1 MARGWAVDH
10 DSEASIREH
19 NSLNWACKDCST
31 ALTSEVLGPV
41 NARATRDDSIM
52 RYAWGPQTYF
62 FVGLRHHG
70 FARRVDN
77 LREKSTNLA
86 YHKPAR
92 QITPYCAPIIAGDR
106 VPIIVAKLLA
116 LCGIRL
122 DDCHFDLGEKEWNCQ
137 PRMCSECQFDG
148 YRAQLFM
155 VSVGAARLAAGILVH
170 DQRQRLVRL
179 IDTYGYRLVPA
190 VQTRSLVLCP
200 CFPRWTSDVMSQ
212 AYADAGTSC
221 GQSDCSIPASPCQSS
236 GLSVA
241 DEHHNVALTEAL
253 LCQALVE
260 AESYANGKGQK
271 EWFDFVSNPFR
282 SSPLHAF
289 EWTKV

>member
-1 MARGWAVDH
+1 MTFDDYTELVWAFIDAMARGWAVDH

-31 ALTSEVLGPV
+31 ALTNEALGPA

-92 QITPYCAPIIAGDR
+92 QITPYCAPIVAGDN

-122 DDCHFDLGEKEWNCQ
+122 DDCHFDLGGKE
-137 PRMCSECQFDG
+137 
-148 YRAQLFM
+148 
-155 VSVGAARLAAGILVH
+155 
-170 DQRQRLVRL
+170 
-179 IDTYGYRLVPA
+179 
-190 VQTRSLVLCP
+190 
-200 CFPRWTSDVMSQ
+200 
-212 AYADAGTSC
+212 
-221 GQSDCSIPASPCQSS
+221 
-236 GLSVA
+236 
-241 DEHHNVALTEAL
+241 
-253 LCQALVE
+253 
-260 AESYANGKGQK
+260 
-271 EWFDFVSNPFR
+271 
-282 SSPLHAF
+282 
-289 EWTKV
+289 